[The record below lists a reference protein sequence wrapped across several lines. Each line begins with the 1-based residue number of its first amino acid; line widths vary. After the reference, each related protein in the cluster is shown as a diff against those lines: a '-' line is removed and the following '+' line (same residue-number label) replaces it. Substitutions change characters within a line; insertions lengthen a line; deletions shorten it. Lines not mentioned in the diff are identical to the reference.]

1 MQFLLQVGGVYS
13 ELYDVSQGIVEPDIL
28 QHVNN

>member
-1 MQFLLQVGGVYS
+1 MYESSGYNKIS
-13 ELYDVSQGIVEPDIL
+13 LYDVLHCIVEPDIL